1 MRKRDCSDAL
11 EDPENRLFVLELLLH
26 TADVSN
32 VMKPTNL
39 CQKWS
44 LLIQEEFFAQG
55 DKERS
60 LGLPVSKMMD
70 RETVDLATLQM
81 GFIEFVI
88 RPLVIRK

>member
-1 MRKRDCSDAL
+1 
-11 EDPENRLFVLELLLH
+11 
-26 TADVSN
+26 
-32 VMKPTNL
+32 MKPTNL